1 MTINQVE
8 SRQFQWHSAL
18 GALRRCWMAI
28 GLWWAFFWF
37 CVWACVAVFLLHFYG
52 RPTNPRRKQ
61 VDLGPWRDRVHAESQ
76 P

>member
-1 MTINQVE
+1 
-8 SRQFQWHSAL
+8 
-18 GALRRCWMAI
+18 MAI

-37 CVWACVAVFLLHFYG
+37 CVWACAAVFLLHFYG